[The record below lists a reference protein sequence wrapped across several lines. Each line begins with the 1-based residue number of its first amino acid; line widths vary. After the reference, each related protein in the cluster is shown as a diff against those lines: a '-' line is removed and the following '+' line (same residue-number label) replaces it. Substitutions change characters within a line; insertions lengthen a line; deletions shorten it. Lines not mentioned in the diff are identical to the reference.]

1 MAKYKYGTTICTG
14 AAIWLAAHA
23 GCQAHSSFACR
34 AAGMLDRPAEG
45 PLSLILASLP
55 PEAMS
60 PYGDLSQ
67 RFEPSPQIDFAPT
80 SRIPPDAVS
89 MGGSDPVLGAR
100 PDLSLLRAA
109 VAAYQRGDRAGG
121 DGLAQRV
128 SDKLQ
133 RATLEWIALRTASQP
148 GYEALAAF
156 ATAHPNWPSNDW
168 IRYEQE
174 AALLSNALP
183 PRAIEAL
190 FANDPPRTPPGKLAL
205 ARAARDGGNTQL
217 TGDLVRLIWRDD
229 ALNSWTEGLILREFA
244 GFLNRPD
251 HLGRADKRFYAEGY
265 GAALR
270 AAALAGSDAS
280 AAMRARLDA
289 LRQPIAAGSIAR
301 LPTGPASDPGLLFAR
316 IRALRRADRT
326 LEAALLLERAPRDP
340 AQLVDGDR
348 WWDEQRLV
356 ARNLLDAGLANQA
369 YAICDKNL
377 AMSPA
382 ARTDAEFLAGW
393 IALRFLNHSEAAAK
407 HFTSAA
413 QFATTPLSISRAAYW
428 RGRAAEVVGDAG
440 DADQR
445 YRRAAAYPSTYYGQL
460 AAQRLTSPA
469 PLPPAPQAA
478 AMGDARDEAIRVV
491 ALLYDAQLDALALPL
506 ALDEAR
512 QSSDE
517 SQFAA
522 LAAVLIEHGDA
533 LASVEVGKLAGER
546 GFSVDEAAFPTF
558 GVPAFTPAPNS
569 ADMAAVYSVARQESE
584 FVGHAASGAGA
595 RGLMQ
600 VLPSTAQETA
610 RRLGLPFDAARLIGD
625 SAFNVQIG
633 AAFLG
638 QLLSDEGGSPILAFA
653 AYNAGPARVQQW
665 IRAYGDPR
673 REGVDPVDWVE
684 RIPFDETR
692 DYVQRVSENLG
703 VYRVRFGGAAP
714 DERPGRMA
722 RADGP

>member
-1 MAKYKYGTTICTG
+1 MAKYRYSATIGAG
-14 AAIWLAAHA
+14 AAIWLAAHSN
-23 GCQAHSSFACR
+23 CLAHNRFACGV
-34 AAGMLDRPAEG
+34 AGMLDRAADG

-67 RFEPSPQIDFAPT
+67 RFEPPPQIDFTPT
-80 SRIPPDAVS
+80 SRIPPDAAS
-89 MGGSDPVLGAR
+89 MGDSDPEFAAR
-100 PDLSLLRAA
+100 PDLLPLRAA
-109 VAAYQRGDRAGG
+109 VAAYQRSDRAGG
-121 DGLAQRV
+121 DAIAQGV
-128 SDKLQ
+128 SDPLQ
-133 RATLEWIALRTASQP
+133 RIALEWIALRTAAQP
-148 GYEALAAF
+148 EYGALAAF
-156 ATAHPNWPSNDW
+156 GAAHPGWPSSDW

-174 AALLSNALP
+174 AALLATAP
-183 PRAIEAL
+183 PRQTIETL
-190 FANDPPRTPPGKLAL
+190 FADDPPRTPPGKLAL
-205 ARAARDGGNTQL
+205 ARAARDGGNLQL
-217 TGDLVRLIWRDD
+217 AGDLVRLVWRND
-229 ALNSWTEGLILREFA
+229 ALNSWTEGFVLREFS
-244 GFLNRPD
+244 GFLNRAD
-251 HLGRADKRFYAEGY
+251 HLARADTRFYAESY

-270 AAALAGSDAS
+270 ATALAGSDAS

-289 LRQPIAAGSIAR
+289 MRQLIPPASIAR
-301 LPTGPASDPGLLFAR
+301 LATSPPGEPGLLFAR

-326 LEAALLLERAPRDP
+326 LEAALLLERAPRDS

-393 IALRFLNHSEAAAK
+393 IALRFLNKADEAAK
-407 HFTSAA
+407 HFANAA

-428 RGRAAEVVGDAG
+428 RGRAAEALGDAG
-440 DADQR
+440 DADRR
-445 YRRAAAYPSTYYGQL
+445 YRRAAAYPNAYYGQL
-460 AAQRLTSPA
+460 AAERLKSPA
-469 PLPPAPQAA
+469 PFLPAPQAA
-478 AMGDARDEAIRVV
+478 ATGEARDEAIRVV
-491 ALLYDAQLDALALPL
+491 ALLYDAQLSALALPL

-522 LAAVLIEHGDA
+522 LAAVLKEHGDA

-546 GFSVDEAAFPTF
+546 GFSVEEAAFPTF

-569 ADMAAVYSVARQESE
+569 ADLAAVYSVARQESE

-610 RRLGLPFDAARLIGD
+610 RRVGLPFDAARLTSD
-625 SAFNVQIG
+625 SAFNAQIG

-653 AYNAGPARVQQW
+653 AYNAGPARVAQW

-673 REGVDPVDWVE
+673 AEGVDPVDWVE

-703 VYRVRFGGAAP
+703 VYRVRLGPAAA
-714 DERPGRMA
+714 DERPGRIA
-722 RADGP
+722 RADAP